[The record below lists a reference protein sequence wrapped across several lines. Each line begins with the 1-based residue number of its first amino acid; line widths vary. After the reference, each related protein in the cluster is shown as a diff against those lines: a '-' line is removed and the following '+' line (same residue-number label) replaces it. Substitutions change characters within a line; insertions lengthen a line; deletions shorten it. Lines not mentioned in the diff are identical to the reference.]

1 MYKVIVSHSA
11 DHHSR
16 LLLDANA
23 TSLYHVC
30 AHITWLLVENYS
42 QVYYFIARAGVETER
57 PKWKGVSAEVDAA

>member
-42 QVYYFIARAGVETER
+42 QVYYFIARSGVQAKMPT
-57 PKWKGVSAEVDAA
+57 WKGVSAEVDAA

>member
-30 AHITWLLVENYS
+30 AHITGLLVENYS
-42 QVYYFIARAGVETER
+42 QVYCYIARAGVQAKMST
-57 PKWKGVSAEVDAA
+57 WKGVSAEVDAA

>member
-30 AHITWLLVENYS
+30 AHIAWLLVENYS
-42 QVYYFIARAGVETER
+42 QVYCYIVRAGVQAKMPT
-57 PKWKGVSAEVDAA
+57 WKGVSAEVDAA